1 MAGIPALFA
10 ALGGVGLF
18 YLGHDDHVLRAVVV
32 GGAVF
37 AVGAVLLL
45 VGLARLRRHPVSGV
59 WLIAGW
65 IIGLLAI
72 GAGIGAV
79 LIVVG
84 IEVADAL
91 TTSKSP
97 KSEADSVAGFV
108 TGAVGTFA
116 ATLFTKDL
124 EEGTGRI
131 WPSAIT
137 KKALGE
143 KFEGVFAN
151 KSDDKSKAAR
161 EAVYADHP
169 HDVDIK
175 GWGLSARVT
184 RAKAIADAL

>member
-1 MAGIPALFA
+1 MAGIPALLA

-45 VGLARLRRHPVSGV
+45 IGLARLRRHPVSGV
-59 WLIAGW
+59 WLIACW

-72 GAGIGAV
+72 GAGIGAC

-91 TTSKSP
+91 TTSDSP

-124 EEGTGRI
+124 EDGTGAI

-137 KKALGE
+137 KNALGK
-143 KFEGVFAN
+143 KFQGVFA
-151 KSDDKSKAAR
+151 SDGDDKSKAAR
-161 EAVYADHP
+161 QAVYEDRP
-169 HDVDIK
+169 HDVDVE
-175 GWGLSARVT
+175 GWGLSARVA
-184 RAKAIADAL
+184 RARAIARAL